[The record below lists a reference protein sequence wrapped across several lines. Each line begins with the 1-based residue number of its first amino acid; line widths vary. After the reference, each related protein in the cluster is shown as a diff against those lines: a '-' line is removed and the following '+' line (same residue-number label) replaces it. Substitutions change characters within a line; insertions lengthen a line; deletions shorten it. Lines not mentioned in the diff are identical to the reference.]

1 MDAWPAV
8 PLPTLG
14 GKQFWGDVFLHQEF
28 RIQQN
33 VFTRHYRL
41 LGAMDTRLAVGSYE
55 HCHATFERIRASKE
69 SVPISDHLVLLLHGI
84 FRSKDSFGPMTRA
97 LRAAGYEAHGVNYP
111 STRQSLE
118 DHADQ
123 VESLIE
129 RLEGVRTL
137 SFVTHSMGG
146 IVARVLLSR
155 KDRPWR
161 QRIAVNRLVMIGTP
175 NRGAEIATR
184 LDQLPAFRSIAGP
197 SLGQL
202 RTEHADQLPLPDVPF
217 GLVAGAR
224 GDGRGYNPLLTDDND
239 MTVKLSE
246 VLLDGAE
253 DTLVISALHTF
264 IMVHPEVIEATLH
277 YLQTGR
283 FRPALSQ
290 SPPSESS
297 EPVESDDPHP

>member
-1 MDAWPAV
+1 MDIWPSV

-14 GKQFWGDVFLHQEF
+14 GKQFWGDVFLHKDY

-41 LGAMDTRLAVGSYE
+41 LGPLDTRLAAGSYE
-55 HCHATFERIRASKE
+55 HCHETFQRIKASRGADLD
-69 SVPISDHLVLLLHGI
+69 SDHLVLLLHGI

-123 VESLIE
+123 VEALIE

-146 IVARVLLSR
+146 IVARVLLAR
-155 KDRPWR
+155 KDRAWR
-161 QRIAVNRLVMIGTP
+161 QRIAVHRLVMIGTP

-184 LDQLPAFRSIAGP
+184 LDQLPAFRTIAGP

-202 RTEHADQLPLPDVPF
+202 RLERADQLPIPDVRF
-217 GLVAGAR
+217 GIVAGAR
-224 GDGRGYNPLLTDDND
+224 GDGRGYNPLLTEDND
-239 MTVKLSE
+239 MTVTVSE
-246 VLLDGAE
+246 TMLEGAE

-264 IMVHPEVIEATLH
+264 LMIHPEVIEATLR

-283 FRPALSQ
+283 FQ
-290 SPPSESS
+290 SPHPGEMPSPEGSGDHR
-297 EPVESDDPHP
+297 P